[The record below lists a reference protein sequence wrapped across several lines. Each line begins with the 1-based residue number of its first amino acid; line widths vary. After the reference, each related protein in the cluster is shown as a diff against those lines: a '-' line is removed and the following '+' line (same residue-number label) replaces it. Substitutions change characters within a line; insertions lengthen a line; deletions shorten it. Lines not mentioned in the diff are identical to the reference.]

1 MMPNQIRRPG
11 IHLTSTVA
19 AMMVAVGCAGPG
31 PKLLPAAPMTI
42 TSQPDGGASHRYD
55 TNRDGR
61 WDYSERLSPDGRV
74 VFLRF
79 DTNADNVV
87 DLEVDRTVA
96 AAAGEMRHLIIL
108 LDSVP
113 FVMVR
118 DLWAQGRFRLF
129 YKPSRVI
136 SPFPVMTDLAFS
148 EFFGV
153 SPSRAVEAQFYNGA
167 RRNTGVDDYLNQ
179 ENSKW
184 LRSVDYYLPFL
195 SHASVYMK
203 PEAWV
208 DHELAQIQ
216 RRFAQSDA
224 SQFIGYVVGTS
235 ALGARLGRNGHHTGL
250 VRLDRLCRTIM
261 HRTRGRTHITLLS
274 DHGHDL
280 VRSQRIEL
288 THCLSRCG
296 YRVRN
301 SLTESMDVVV
311 PQFGPVTCAAIYTA
325 VPASVARDVVGIDGV
340 ELAAYRDDDDGVVV
354 IGRGERARITRSVA
368 GFRYDPVL
376 GDPLQLRPVLDAF
389 AQNGEMNADGFVDD
403 AQWFAATTDHVYPD
417 AIHRLWRAFHGLVEH
432 TPDVL
437 LSLEENWHWGGA
449 TLSSALNLAAAH
461 GNLRTLSST
470 GFVLTTAGKL
480 PETLRM
486 QDLRAALRELGVPL
500 PEPAAVTINDRVP
513 P

>member
-1 MMPNQIRRPG
+1 MMPNAIRRPR
-11 IHLTSTVA
+11 IHVA
-19 AMMVAVGCAGPG
+19 GLVATTALAVGCAGPG

-42 TSQPDGGASHRYD
+42 LSLPDGGASHRYD
-55 TNRDGR
+55 TNHDGR

-79 DTNADNVV
+79 DTNGDNVV
-87 DLEVDRTVA
+87 DLEVDRAVA

-108 LDSVP
+108 LDSIP

-129 YKPSRVI
+129 HKPTRVI
-136 SPFPVMTDLAFS
+136 SPFPAMTDLAFS

-167 RRNTGVDDYLNQ
+167 RRNNGVDDYLSQ

-184 LRSVDYYLPFL
+184 LRGVDYHVPFF

-203 PEAWV
+203 PEPWY

-216 RRFAQSDA
+216 RRFARSDA
-224 SQFIGYVVGTS
+224 SRFIAYVVSTS
-235 ALGARLGRNGHHTGL
+235 ALGAQLGRNGHHTGL
-250 VRLDRLCRTIM
+250 VRLDRLCQTIM

-280 VRSQRIEL
+280 VQSRRIEL

-301 SLTESMDVVV
+301 ALTEPMDVVV
-311 PQFGPVTCAAIYTA
+311 PQLGPVTCAAIYTA
-325 VPASVARDVVGIDGV
+325 VPAGVARDVVGIDGV
-340 ELAAYRDDDDGVVV
+340 ELAAYRDDDAVIV
-354 IGRGERARITRSVA
+354 IGRGEQARITRSNA
-368 GFRYDPVL
+368 NFRYDPQV
-376 GDPLQLRPVLDAF
+376 GDPLRLQPILDAL
-389 AQNGEMNADGFVDD
+389 AQKGAMNAKGFVDD
-403 AQWFAATTDHVYPD
+403 ARWFAATTHHIYPD

-437 LSLEENWHWGGA
+437 L
-449 TLSSALNLAAAH
+449 
-461 GNLRTLSST
+461 
-470 GFVLTTAGKL
+470 
-480 PETLRM
+480 
-486 QDLRAALRELGVPL
+486 
-500 PEPAAVTINDRVP
+500 
-513 P
+513 